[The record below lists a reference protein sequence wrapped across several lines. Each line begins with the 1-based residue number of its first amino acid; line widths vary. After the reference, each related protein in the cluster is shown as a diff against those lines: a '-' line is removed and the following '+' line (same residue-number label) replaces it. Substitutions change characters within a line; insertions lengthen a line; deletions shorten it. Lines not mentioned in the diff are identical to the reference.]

1 MKAVVLVGGA
11 GTRLRPLTV
20 QTPKPMLPV
29 VNRPF
34 LEHVIGYLKSYGL
47 DDIVLLVY
55 YLHEVIQDHFGNG
68 KACGVSLTYVVE
80 EEGPLGTAGAV
91 KNAEELLAETF
102 IVCNGDILTDLNL
115 DAMLA
120 FHREKQSE
128 ATISLTPVDD
138 PTAYGLVH
146 LVDGR
151 RVERFVEKPS
161 WDEVT
166 TNLINAGTY
175 ILEPSV
181 LRYVPPETRF
191 LFERG
196 LFPILLQVGNSVYG
210 YPSNAYWL
218 DIGTPEDYLRVHR
231 DILTGQI
238 DVDIPGE
245 RGGDRGDIWLGEGV
259 QIEATARVRG
269 PVVIGDGCVIG
280 PQVRISGPA
289 AIGAGCVIGE
299 GTLIENAVL
308 WQNVQVQRQV
318 VLQHCVVAND
328 CTIGDNVWITDGSL
342 VGAHCTVGEGN
353 KLEHGL
359 QLYPGKTLEDEA
371 IRF

>member
-1 MKAVVLVGGA
+1 MRAVALVGGG

-34 LEHVIGYLKSYGL
+34 LEHVIEYLRSYGFG
-47 DDIVLLVY
+47 DIILLIC
-55 YLHEVIQDHFGNG
+55 YLHEAIQEHFDSVEIP
-68 KACGVSLTYVVE
+68 GVTLTYVVE
-80 EEGPLGTAGAV
+80 GQGPLGTAGAV
-91 KNAEELLAETF
+91 KNAEHLLTEPF

-115 DAMLA
+115 DAMVA
-120 FHREKQSE
+120 FHREKGAR

-146 LVDGR
+146 LIDGR
-151 RVERFVEKPS
+151 RVKRFVEKPS

-175 ILEPSV
+175 VLEPGV
-181 LRYVPPETRF
+181 LRYVPPETPF

-196 LFPILLQVGNSVYG
+196 LFPMLLQVGNSVYG

-218 DIGTPEDYLRVHR
+218 DIGTPDDYLRAHR
-231 DILTGQI
+231 DILAGQI
-238 DVDIPGE
+238 DVGIPGQ
-245 RGGDRGDIWLGEGV
+245 RSGDRGDIWLGEGV
-259 QIEATARVRG
+259 QIDASARIRG
-269 PVVIGDGCVIG
+269 PVVIGDGCIIG
-280 PQVRISGPA
+280 PQARISGPA
-289 AIGAGCVIGE
+289 AIGDGCVIGE
-299 GTLIENAVL
+299 GTLIEDAVL
-308 WQNVQVQRQV
+308 WQNVRVQRQV

-328 CTIGDNVWITDGSL
+328 CLIDDNVWITDGVL
-342 VGAHCTVGEGN
+342 VGAHCTIGEGN
-353 KLEHGL
+353 KLERGMK
-359 QLYPGKTLEDEA
+359 LYPGKILEDDA

>member
-1 MKAVVLVGGA
+1 MKAVVLVGGS

-34 LEHVIGYLKSYGL
+34 LEHVINHLKDYGF
-47 DDIVLLVY
+47 DDIVLLVC
-55 YLHEVIQDHFGNG
+55 YLHEVIRDHFGDG
-68 KACGVSLTYVVE
+68 RAHGVRLTYVVE

-91 KNAEELLAETF
+91 KNAEDLLTETF

-115 DAMLA
+115 EAMVA
-120 FHREKQSE
+120 FHREKQ
-128 ATISLTPVDD
+128 ARTTISLAPVDD
-138 PTAYGLVH
+138 PTAYGLVQ
-146 LVDGR
+146 LADGR

-175 ILEPSV
+175 ILEPGV

-196 LFPILLQVGNSVYG
+196 LFPMLLQVGNAVYG

-218 DIGTPEDYLRVHR
+218 DIGTPEDYLQAHR

-238 DVDIPGE
+238 DVDIPGRRE
-245 RGGDRGDIWLGEGV
+245 RDQDIWLGAGV
-259 QIEATARVRG
+259 HLDATARVRG
-269 PVVIGDGCVIG
+269 PVVIGQGCVIG
-280 PQVRISGPA
+280 PQVRINGPA
-289 AIGAGCVIGE
+289 AIGDGCVIGE

-308 WQNVQVQRQV
+308 WQRVRVARQV
-318 VLQHCVVAND
+318 VLKDCVVAND
-328 CTIGDNVWITDGSL
+328 CTIGDNVWIVDGSL
-342 VGAHCTVGEGN
+342 VGARCAIGEGN
-353 KLEHGL
+353 KLERGV
-359 QLYPGKTLEDEA
+359 QLYPGKTLEDDA
-371 IRF
+371 IRFG